1 MAQPATT
8 QKPSELQTRDPAVP
22 RVVSKPVLAL
32 WGPSLGG
39 QVDRS
44 FRPDVEGL
52 RAIAVLLVVLEHAGV
67 PALRGGYIG
76 VDVFFVLSGFLITGL
91 LLREQERDGQVSLPQ
106 FYARRARRI
115 LPASTLV
122 LVTTVAA
129 AFILLGTNRAIRVTT
144 DGQWAS
150 LFAANVRLIEQ
161 GTSYLSAQLPPSP
174 LQHYWSLAVEEQ
186 FYLVWPFVVWAVIRL
201 GSGRRLRTSL
211 AGILTGIIAGSL
223 AWSVWQTGVS
233 EAAAYFSPLTRAWE
247 LAAGAL
253 LAVAVPALLRLPTRL
268 GVALSLFGLLSI
280 ITAALLF
287 DGDTPI
293 PGYAVAL
300 PVGGAFL
307 ALAGCTIAPSRGSE
321 TLLATRPLQWIG
333 KRSYAW
339 YLWHWPLL
347 AIVAARIGHPA
358 TTLENVAICMIA
370 LSIAAI
376 SFSLIEHP
384 IHRSTRLMAGTPWL
398 SIALGGVLVASSFE
412 TMSAL
417 IAQH

>member
-1 MAQPATT
+1 
-8 QKPSELQTRDPAVP
+8 
-22 RVVSKPVLAL
+22 
-32 WGPSLGG
+32 
-39 QVDRS
+39 
-44 FRPDVEGL
+44 
-52 RAIAVLLVVLEHAGV
+52 VLLVVLDHAGV
-67 PALRGGYIG
+67 PALRGGYVG
-76 VDVFFVLSGFLITGL
+76 VDVFFVLSGFLITGF
-91 LLREQERDGQVSLPQ
+91 LLRENERDKQVSLPQ

-122 LVTTVAA
+122 LVSTVAA
-129 AFILLGTNRAIRVTT
+129 AFIVLGTNRAIRVAI

-161 GTSYLSAQLPPSP
+161 GTGYLSGQLPPSP

-186 FYLVWPFVVWAVIRL
+186 FYLVWPFIVWLVIRL
-201 GSGRRLRTSL
+201 KSGRRLRTFLASIL
-211 AGILTGIIAGSL
+211 AGVIVASL

-233 EAAAYFSPLTRAWE
+233 GTAAYFSPLTRAWE
-247 LAAGAL
+247 LATGAL
-253 LAVAVPALLRLPTRL
+253 LAVAVPVLLRLPTRL
-268 GVALSLFGLLSI
+268 GVTLSVVGLLAI

-287 DGDTPI
+287 DSDTPI

-307 ALAGCTIAPSRGSE
+307 ALAGGTIAPSRGSE
-321 TLLATRPLQWIG
+321 ALLATRPLQWIG

-347 AIVAARIGHPA
+347 AIAAARIGHPA
-358 TTLENVAICMIA
+358 TTLQNVAMCVLA
-370 LSIAAI
+370 LSVAAA

-398 SIALGGVLVASSFE
+398 SIALGSVLVASSFE
-412 TMSAL
+412 TVSAL
-417 IAQH
+417 IPHQ